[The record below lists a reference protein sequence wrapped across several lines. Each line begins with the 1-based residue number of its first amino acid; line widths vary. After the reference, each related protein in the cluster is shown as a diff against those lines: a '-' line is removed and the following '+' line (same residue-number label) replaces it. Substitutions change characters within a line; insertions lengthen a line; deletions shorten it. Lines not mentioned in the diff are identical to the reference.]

1 MPILNS
7 AVKYYVY
14 WKYKRIEDIR
24 SNTPALQ
31 QNIFRSLIDKAAHT
45 EYGKKYGFEYIKT
58 QEEFAKQVPIGDYET
73 FKPYIH
79 RQLEGEL
86 NVLWPGKVKFFSKSS
101 GTTDKSKFLP
111 VTEDAYYQNHRVS
124 GWDSTSILYKENEE
138 TRLFDKKSLIMGGSL
153 KKWDTSEA
161 LVGDISGILLHKMPY
176 IAVPFISPSLEIAM
190 LENFEEKLDR
200 MKVHCPKD
208 DIVMIAGVPTW
219 TVVLFNKILEET
231 GKANMQ
237 EVWPNAA
244 YYVHGGVGFEP
255 YRPQFEKFF
264 PSGKTK
270 FFEAYNA
277 SEGYF
282 AIQDVT
288 DQDGMLL
295 LTDND
300 IFYEF
305 VAMKDFH
312 GDFPQ
317 VTPLEEVEIG
327 KNYAILISTSAG
339 LWRYVMGDTVKF
351 VSKAPYRIKVSG
363 RTKHFINVFGEEV
376 MVGNAEEAIRRTLLE
391 HPAII
396 SEYTVG
402 PRFLEDDKKGG
413 HDWVIEFVKEPRDLN
428 VFAET
433 LDKHLQ
439 DINSDYAAKRYKDI
453 ALSNLEITSVQQGTF
468 AMWLRINDKVFA
480 QSKIPRLF
488 NDRRYVEELLK
499 INDESNK

>member
-1 MPILNS
+1 
-7 AVKYYVY
+7 
-14 WKYKRIEDIR
+14 
-24 SNTPALQ
+24 
-31 QNIFRSLIDKAAHT
+31 
-45 EYGKKYGFEYIKT
+45 
-58 QEEFAKQVPIGDYET
+58 
-73 FKPYIH
+73 
-79 RQLEGEL
+79 
-86 NVLWPGKVKFFSKSS
+86 
-101 GTTDKSKFLP
+101 
-111 VTEDAYYQNHRVS
+111 
-124 GWDSTSILYKENEE
+124 
-138 TRLFDKKSLIMGGSL
+138 MGGSL

-190 LENFEEKLDR
+190 LENFEEKLER

-305 VAMKDFH
+305 VAMEDFH

-376 MVGNAEEAIRRTLLE
+376 MVGNAEEAIRRTLVD

-402 PRFLEDDKKGG
+402 PRFLDGEQKGG
-413 HDWVIEFVKEPRDLN
+413 HDWIIEFVKEPRDLN
-428 VFAET
+428 AFAET

-439 DINSDYAAKRYKDI
+439 DTNSDYAAKRYKDI
-453 ALSNLEITSVQQGTF
+453 ALSNLEITSVRQGTF
-468 AMWLRINDKVFA
+468 AMWLRINNKVFA